1 MIASKKEKILQF
13 PYVVQEHRTAADADY
28 FTTVNKNK
36 SSVVI
41 NVACSCLKL
50 KRHQHATRAGV
61 VCLLYL
67 IVQPLT
73 YQWYINQTKNMK
85 ARKVFYRLVFIVV
98 FCILKVNK
106 RYRPFP
112 FTISWLASLSIKQ
125 IIGAKLILLNLYKSS
140 RRTADK
146 QSIIL
151 LTQRWSLG
159 FNSKMINI

>member
-1 MIASKKEKILQF
+1 MIASKIEKILQF

-106 RYRPFP
+106 RYRPLP
-112 FTISWLASLSIKQ
+112 FTINWLASLKTNSRNKVDTWIFTDHRA
-125 IIGAKLILLNLYKSS
+125 GPLINNIFTYTMRKS
-140 RRTADK
+140 
-146 QSIIL
+146 
-151 LTQRWSLG
+151 
-159 FNSKMINI
+159 